1 MQKRNRYD
9 LNLATTPFRPARCNE
24 HQSLATST
32 KSAMRDFISTST
44 RGTFFDCRLMHQRR
58 GERTN
63 QAASPST
70 RPKSH
75 PTLQRQAHQMK
86 YLCRCRFVFLNK
98 RCHSS
103 RSNSGSRPVTFDAVS
118 LRDAPFS
125 QWNSSRPQIFCVCKQ
140 GRRGV
145 EVSIEHEHLHHVH
158 VCRGRRT
165 SASGGSEQG
174 SGGAEDITVSAQ
186 ARRGRC
192 IGTYSR
198 RARGWIR
205 SGLRSH
211 RCGTGGMSASGCCG
225 REGGSQR
232 RGRRHAGIVRH
243 EAKPWHARIRG
254 TAAWNCERCKQ

>member
-1 MQKRNRYD
+1 MRVRSGIIIQKRDHHD

-118 LRDAPFS
+118 LRDAPFLV
-125 QWNSSRPQIFCVCKQ
+125 WNSSRWHIFCRHRDSGQHSSESSDGQYTYVSVCGDRQ
-140 GRRGV
+140 YVRRK
-145 EVSIEHEHLHHVH
+145 
-158 VCRGRRT
+158 
-165 SASGGSEQG
+165 
-174 SGGAEDITVSAQ
+174 
-186 ARRGRC
+186 
-192 IGTYSR
+192 Y
-198 RARGWIR
+198 
-205 SGLRSH
+205 
-211 RCGTGGMSASGCCG
+211 G
-225 REGGSQR
+225 RE
-232 RGRRHAGIVRH
+232 
-243 EAKPWHARIRG
+243 
-254 TAAWNCERCKQ
+254 